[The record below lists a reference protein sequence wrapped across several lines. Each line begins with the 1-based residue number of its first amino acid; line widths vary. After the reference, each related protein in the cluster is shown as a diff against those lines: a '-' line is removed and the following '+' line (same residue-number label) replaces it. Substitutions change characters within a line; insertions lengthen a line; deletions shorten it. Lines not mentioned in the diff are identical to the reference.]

1 MLIMSQDK
9 NKLIN
14 LQNVSYFDV
23 DWCNDEFNKI
33 WQVSVLYAIDD
44 YTSSGVPIGVY
55 KTEER
60 AKEVLKKIAEIQ
72 GGTSTYYMPEE

>member
-1 MLIMSQDK
+1 MSQDK

-23 DWCNDEFNKI
+23 DWCNDGFNKI
-33 WQVSVLYAIDD
+33 WQISVLYVVDD
-44 YTSSGVPIGVY
+44 YTSSGIPIGVY

-60 AKEVLKKIAEIQ
+60 AKEVLKMIADIQ
-72 GGTSTYYMPEE
+72 GGASTFYMPEE